1 MGVTEQRIEVL
12 RRVERGELSP
22 EEGAILLGALE
33 RGQELPTFEPKPMPG
48 EVRAA
53 AVVEPV
59 PPAGAAE
66 ERKPEQGEVLPSNF
80 LTEAQIQRRKLI
92 WLIPFLLGLLLTS
105 LGGVWMVRGYQNHGL
120 GWGFW
125 LSWIPFLL
133 GVGIMVL
140 SWGMR
145 RGCWLHVRIHQKPG
159 SRPQKIDL
167 SFPSPFGLPAG
178 SSVISATAF
187 PVCRINTWMRSSR
200 RSRPGSPQK
209 PPWWC
214 RLMKTMSR
222 LKSGLNARKIR
233 P

>member
-66 ERKPEQGEVLPSNF
+66 EKKPEQGEVLPSNF

-167 SFPSPFGLPAG
+167 SFPIPLRAAGWFFRNFGDR
-178 SSVISATAF
+178 F
-187 PVCRINTWMRSSR
+187 P
-200 RSRPGSPQK
+200 
-209 PPWWC
+209 
-214 RLMKTMSR
+214 
-222 LKSGLNARKIR
+222 GLQDKHLDEIFNAIETGIT
-233 P
+233 PETPMVVQIDEDDEQVEVWIECS